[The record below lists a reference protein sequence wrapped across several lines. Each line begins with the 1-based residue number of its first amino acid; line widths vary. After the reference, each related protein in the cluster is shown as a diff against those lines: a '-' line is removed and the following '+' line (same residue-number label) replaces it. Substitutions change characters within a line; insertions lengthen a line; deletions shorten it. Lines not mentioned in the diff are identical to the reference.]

1 MYEYI
6 SGPVAEAPPAYA
18 VIDAGGV
25 GYYLHISLET
35 FSAVEHAQNAR
46 LYVHYIVREDA
57 QILYGFATKVEREFF
72 RHLISVS
79 GVGGNTARMI
89 LSTYSPRELQ
99 GIITS
104 GNAVLLKNVKGLG
117 LKTAQKII
125 VELSGKL
132 TGLGHADAALPAAG
146 NGEKLEEALAALV
159 MLGFAKTA
167 AEKALRGILRENP
180 GEEYP
185 LTPDDLAAV
194 EKLRAERYATWE
206 WNYGKSPACTMLRRR
221 RVDGCGLIEAYITVE
236 HGKIAA
242 LTFKGDFFSASEPDE
257 LAAHFVGC
265 TPNRAGYEKALG
277 DVDVSRY
284 FAGLQKDEL
293 IDILCEG

>member
-6 SGPVAEAPPAYA
+6 SGTVAEATPAYA

-99 GIITS
+99 GIIATE
-104 GNAVLLKNVKGLG
+104 NAVLLKNVKGLG

-125 VELSGKL
+125 VELSGKMAGLGL
-132 TGLGHADAALPAAG
+132 TGDTVTAPVAG
-146 NGEKLEEALAALV
+146 GDYEEALAALV
-159 MLGFAKTA
+159 MLGFGKA
-167 AEKALRGILRENP
+167 AADKVVKIVARENP
-180 GEEYP
+180 GASVE
-185 LTPDDLAAV
+185 DLV
-194 EKLRAERYATWE
+194 RMSLKRL
-206 WNYGKSPACTMLRRR
+206 
-221 RVDGCGLIEAYITVE
+221 
-236 HGKIAA
+236 
-242 LTFKGDFFSASEPDE
+242 
-257 LAAHFVGC
+257 
-265 TPNRAGYEKALG
+265 
-277 DVDVSRY
+277 
-284 FAGLQKDEL
+284 
-293 IDILCEG
+293 

>member
-6 SGPVAEAPPAYA
+6 SGTVAEAAPAYA

-132 TGLGHADAALPAAG
+132 TALFDGEDGPLPVAG
-146 NGEKLEEALAALV
+146 NGDAVYDEATAALV
-159 MLGFAKTA
+159 MLGFPKA
-167 AEKALRGILRENP
+167 ASDKVVRAILKEQP
-180 GEEYP
+180 DISVEE
-185 LTPDDLAAV
+185 
-194 EKLRAERYATWE
+194 
-206 WNYGKSPACTMLRRR
+206 
-221 RVDGCGLIEAYITVE
+221 TVRMSL
-236 HGKIAA
+236 KR
-242 LTFKGDFFSASEPDE
+242 L
-257 LAAHFVGC
+257 
-265 TPNRAGYEKALG
+265 
-277 DVDVSRY
+277 
-284 FAGLQKDEL
+284 
-293 IDILCEG
+293 